1 MAYRSIQ
8 KMTCGMARYYHPD
21 FQKKKK
27 KDEGD
32 EECT

>member
-27 KDEGD
+27 KEGD
-32 EECT
+32 EE

>member
-1 MAYRSIQ
+1 M
-8 KMTCGMARYYHPD
+8 MTCGMARYYHPD

-27 KDEGD
+27 KEGD